1 MTRVLSAAV
10 NDGFVFLH
18 IGDNIVIGVHQRT
31 HFQFCPLQMLLED
44 WFSKW
49 FSRHLPL
56 DCLFPRQS
64 APVQAHSAAEYVTA
78 VCKGHPEIKESSEQ
92 GDSSRELLFIEINM
106 VTTCHNGWAEAETHF
121 RGSNHPRL
129 MHAPRKPSE
138 EQNCCQDL
146 WLWGI
151 PESGNSPRA
160 SGKRGCVRKSPGR
173 VFFSNMRDK
182 LAHGMQ

>member
-1 MTRVLSAAV
+1 M
-10 NDGFVFLH
+10 
-18 IGDNIVIGVHQRT
+18 IGVHQRT

-129 MHAPRKPSE
+129 MHAPRQPSE